1 MKDTIKM
8 DKPAEEKKPFPRW
21 AIFLIVAL
29 VLAVAG
35 GAAYMMYRR
44 RGGNMVAPSNAPGIN
59 AGTGSNAGSMPGPTT
74 GANANPTSL
83 NAGGAPPAGVNVR
96 AAANRV

>member
-1 MKDTIKM
+1 M

-29 VLAVAG
+29 VIVVAG
-35 GAAYMMYRR
+35 RAAYMYYRR
-44 RGGNMVAPSNAPGIN
+44 RGANRAPSNAPGIN
-59 AGTGSNAGSMPGPTT
+59 AGAGANAGSMPGPTT
-74 GANANPTSL
+74 GANGGPTSL

>member
-1 MKDTIKM
+1 MNDTIKM

-29 VLAVAG
+29 VIAVAG

-44 RGGNMVAPSNAPGIN
+44 RGGMVAPSNAPGIN
-59 AGTGSNAGSMPGPTT
+59 AGAGANAGSMPGPTT
-74 GANANPTSL
+74 GANGGPTSL
-83 NAGGAPPAGVNVR
+83 NAGGAPPSRCQCAGGR
-96 AAANRV
+96 

>member
-29 VLAVAG
+29 VIAVAG
-35 GAAYMMYRR
+35 GAVFMMYRR
-44 RGGNMVAPSNAPGIN
+44 RYGGAPMNAPGIN
-59 AGTGSNAGSMPGPTT
+59 ASGAGANAGSMPGPTT

-83 NAGGAPPAGVNVR
+83 NAGGAPPAGVSNVR

>member
-1 MKDTIKM
+1 M

-44 RGGNMVAPSNAPGIN
+44 RGGMATPTNAPGIG
-59 AGTGSNAGSMPGPTT
+59 AGAGSNAGSMPGPTT

-83 NAGGAPPAGVNVR
+83 NAGGAPPAGANVR

>member
-1 MKDTIKM
+1 M

-21 AIFLIVAL
+21 AIFMIVAL
-29 VLAVAG
+29 VIVVAG
-35 GAAYMMYRR
+35 GAAYMYRR
-44 RGGNMVAPSNAPGIN
+44 RGANMAPMNAPGIG
-59 AGTGSNAGSMPGPTT
+59 AGANAGSMPGPTT

>member
-1 MKDTIKM
+1 MNDTIKM

-29 VLAVAG
+29 VIAVAG

-44 RGGNMVAPSNAPGIN
+44 RGGNLAAPSNAPGIN
-59 AGTGSNAGSMPGPTT
+59 AGAGANAGSMPGPTT
-74 GANANPTSL
+74 GANGAPTSL

>member
-1 MKDTIKM
+1 M

-29 VLAVAG
+29 VIAVAG
-35 GAAYMMYRR
+35 GAAYMYYRR
-44 RGGNMVAPSNAPGIN
+44 RGGMAAPSNAPGIN
-59 AGTGSNAGSMPGPTT
+59 AGAGANAGSMPGPTT
-74 GANANPTSL
+74 GANGGPTSL

>member
-1 MKDTIKM
+1 M

-29 VLAVAG
+29 VIVVAG
-35 GAAYMMYRR
+35 GAAYMYYRR
-44 RGGNMVAPSNAPGIN
+44 RGANMAPSNAPGIN
-59 AGTGSNAGSMPGPTT
+59 AGAGANAGSMPGPTT
-74 GANANPTSL
+74 GANGGPTSL

>member
-1 MKDTIKM
+1 M

-21 AIFLIVAL
+21 AIFLIVTL
-29 VLAVAG
+29 VIAVAG

-44 RGGNMVAPSNAPGIN
+44 RGGMAAPSNAPGIN
-59 AGTGSNAGSMPGPTT
+59 AGAGANAGSMPGPTT
-74 GANANPTSL
+74 GANGAPTSL